1 MTEARRHDGEPS
13 GSREP
18 LLSVRGLSK
27 RFGGLQAL
35 EDVSFDL
42 YGGEILGLLGPNG
55 AGKTTCFNMISG
67 VFPPTSGHVRF
78 DGAETTGASPAEMAR
93 RGVGRTFQIV
103 RPCAAL
109 SVLEN
114 VSVSL
119 GLRRYGS
126 LGCLLGRWGTKKI
139 REEAR
144 EILDS
149 VGLADLASRRAG
161 LLPLGNLRRLE
172 LARAL
177 ALRPKLL
184 LLDESFSGL
193 RAEEI
198 RQMALHVR
206 AVRDAGMGVL
216 LIEHNMKVAMALS
229 ERIVVLDHGRKLA
242 EGTGAEVAADPR
254 VVEAYLGKGAS
265 GHA

>member
-1 MTEARRHDGEPS
+1 M
-13 GSREP
+13 
-18 LLSVRGLSK
+18 
-27 RFGGLQAL
+27 
-35 EDVSFDL
+35 
-42 YGGEILGLLGPNG
+42 
-55 AGKTTCFNMISG
+55 
-67 VFPPTSGHVRF
+67 
-78 DGAETTGASPAEMAR
+78 
-93 RGVGRTFQIV
+93 
-103 RPCAAL
+103 
-109 SVLEN
+109 
-114 VSVSL
+114 
-119 GLRRYGS
+119 
-126 LGCLLGRWGTKKI
+126 LGRWGTKKI